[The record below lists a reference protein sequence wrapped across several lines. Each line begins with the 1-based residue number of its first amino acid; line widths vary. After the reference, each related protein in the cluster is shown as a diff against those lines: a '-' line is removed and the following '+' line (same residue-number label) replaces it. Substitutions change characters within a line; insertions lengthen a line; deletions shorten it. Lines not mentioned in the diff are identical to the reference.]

1 MEQIDF
7 LQVTTGQIR
16 HQINQVIQS
25 YNNDWDILAE
35 LLQNSTDAITRANP
49 TKGHI
54 NLEIDCLTRKII
66 IEDNGSGI
74 DPKMLPILLAP
85 FSTDKAG
92 SGNLIGNKGVG
103 ISFVIFSSN
112 KFQIKSYHSSGA
124 SLAEVKN
131 AKHWLESDER
141 KTPALKVSKLDLR
154 GSTGTKVSL
163 TLPKRDGDDFEFFR
177 WTFEQLK
184 MVLLTKTAAGNTS
197 TIWGAKPDTDILL
210 TFIDVDG
217 NRYQEELECQYML
230 PIHSLKKTSYISLR
244 DFQDWLTT
252 DRNDMEKRKKLRDK
266 LVYHDGVLDGP
277 GSSKIKFWA
286 AFVPKRK
293 TWDEISL
300 TANLIEKAALD
311 PNSNKR
317 LAEQDDAPY
326 LFSGGMY
333 TATRGMPTGIRSEM
347 KTGGYSGYLPNF
359 FIILD
364 YSQLAFDIGRK
375 SIPGRQLG
383 MLRSHAGDIFNNVV
397 KAIGKYLT
405 GDIDIYEDD
414 WEKTSAF
421 SEIRELPELTSDK
434 TKFLKRAF
442 DQEASVAAIFYEMIG
457 NGSLGDFEPYVSGY
471 KERYDLFA
479 KYKKRDVVIEFKHSL
494 AGLFKDFNDERKLF
508 DQVDIVVLWDV
519 TESDRKIVASRGV
532 SLTEENKSE
541 LSSSKDDI
549 FKYSLSL
556 GPVKPIKIISVRSLL
571 EDE

>member
-7 LQVTTGQIR
+7 LKVTTNQIR

-35 LLQNSTDAITRANP
+35 LLQNSTDAITRSNP

-54 NLEIDCLTRKII
+54 KLTIDSLTRKMF

-74 DPKMLPILLAP
+74 DPDLLPSLLAP

-92 SGNLIGNKGVG
+92 SGTLIGNKGVG
-103 ISFVIFSSN
+103 VSFVIFSSIG
-112 KFQIKSYHSSGA
+112 FEIESHHSKGA
-124 SLAEVKN
+124 SKAQVKN
-131 AKHWLESDER
+131 AKHWLESEDSG
-141 KTPALKVSKLDLR
+141 TPRLNFEKLGL
-154 GSTGTKVSL
+154 GGATGTKI
-163 TLPKRDGDDFEFFR
+163 TIKLPKRDGNDFEFFR
-177 WTFEQLK
+177 WTFDQLK
-184 MVLLTKTAAGNTS
+184 MVLLTKTAAGNTA
-197 TIWGAKPDTDILL
+197 TIWGDKPVSDIEL
-210 TFIDVDG
+210 TFIDLDG
-217 NRYQEELECQYML
+217 NKHQEELECEYML
-230 PIHSLKKTSYISLR
+230 PISTLKKSSYISLR

-286 AFVPKRK
+286 GFVPKRK
-293 TWDEISL
+293 TWDEISV
-300 TANLIEKAALD
+300 TAGLIEKEALD

-317 LAEQDDAPY
+317 LKEQDDAPY

-383 MLRSHAGDIFNNVV
+383 MLRSHAGEVFNNVV

-414 WEKTSAF
+414 WEKSSAF
-421 SEIRELPELTSDK
+421 SEIRELPELTSEK

-457 NGSLGDFEPYVSGY
+457 NGSLSDFEPYVSGY

-519 TESDRKIVASRGV
+519 TEPDRKIVESRGV
-532 SLTEENKSE
+532 SLTEENQSE
-541 LSSSKDDI
+541 LSSSNENI

-556 GPVKPIKIISVRSLL
+556 GPVKPIKIISIRSLL
-571 EDE
+571 ED